1 MTLQEF
7 YARVGGDYNATLSRL
22 PSEALV
28 KKFILKYPGDPSF
41 AQLKDALTAQDWEL
55 AFRASHTLKG
65 VAQNLGMDR
74 LYKAAAALCDAVRGP
89 SRWKMRAFGR
99 PSLLPT
105 RKCWRQSANCK
116 APPCRSALQNTM
128 CGVSAAAQETRV
140 PLPCIIKGE
149 PPRSAA
155 HGLLPAAYQYAVGR
169 ATGLCHAYQR
179 GGQR

>member
-41 AQLKDALTAQDWEL
+41 AQLKDALAAQDWEL

-89 SRWKMRAFGR
+89 K
-99 PSLLPT
+99 PLEDESLWPPVLAAHEEVLAA
-105 RKCWRQSANCK
+105 SANCK
-116 APPCRSALQNTM
+116 APLAGRPCRIL
-128 CGVSAAAQETRV
+128 CAASL
-140 PLPCIIKGE
+140 PLHRKPECPC
-149 PPRSAA
+149 
-155 HGLLPAAYQYAVGR
+155 HV
-169 ATGLCHAYQR
+169 
-179 GGQR
+179 

>member
-41 AQLKDALTAQDWEL
+41 AQLKDALAAQDWEL

-89 SRWKMRAFGR
+89 KPLEVAARPCCPRGSAGGNPRTVKPPLAGR
-99 PSLLPT
+99 PCRILCAASLPLH
-105 RKCWRQSANCK
+105 RKPEC
-116 APPCRSALQNTM
+116 PCH
-128 CGVSAAAQETRV
+128 V
-140 PLPCIIKGE
+140 
-149 PPRSAA
+149 
-155 HGLLPAAYQYAVGR
+155 
-169 ATGLCHAYQR
+169 
-179 GGQR
+179 